1 MVEQTNS
8 SMNKP
13 RPVKL
18 TAPEIA
24 NIWSQYQ
31 NDTLAIC
38 VYKYMLETVE
48 EESIRDILQFALR
61 IAEGHIVTITQYFK
75 DEGFPI
81 PHGFTEDDVYLNAP
95 RLFSDTVCL
104 TYTYIMSVNGLAGY
118 AAALTTNVRR
128 DIRDYFVICQEETMK
143 LFNTSLDLLLEKG
156 IVARPPTINP
166 ANSFSFIEKQT
177 FLSNFLGG
185 NRPLS
190 AIEIS
195 HLFWDLKKISLSKA
209 FTMAFSQVAK
219 SEEVRNFL
227 WRGSEMYT
235 KHLKVFQDTL
245 IKEQLPSPKTDDSE
259 ITSSTTAPF
268 SDRLLMFHKALF
280 SGTTISFYGV
290 AIGTCQR
297 ADLVANYTR
306 LAGEMVK
313 YMEDG
318 MNILIKNKWIEEP
331 PLNDDREKLAKG
343 K

>member
-1 MVEQTNS
+1 MIGQTNS
-8 SMNKP
+8 SIKKT
-13 RPVKL
+13 RHVKL

-31 NDTLAIC
+31 SDSLAIC
-38 VYKYMLETVE
+38 VYKYMLQTVE
-48 EESIRDILQFALR
+48 DKAIRDILKFSLR

-75 DEGFPI
+75 EEGFPV
-81 PHGFTEDDVYLNAP
+81 PHGFTDDDIDLNAP
-95 RLFSDTVCL
+95 RLFSDTICL

-166 ANSFSFIEKQT
+166 ADSVSFISEQT
-177 FLSNFLGG
+177 FISNLLGG
-185 NRPLS
+185 ERALN

-227 WRGSEMYT
+227 WRGSEIYL
-235 KHLKVFQDTL
+235 KHLQIYQDFLT
-245 IKEQLPSPKTDDSE
+245 KEQLQFPKTDDQE
-259 ITSSTTAPF
+259 ITSSTTPPF
-268 SDRLLMFHKALF
+268 SDRLMMFHKALF
-280 SGTTISFYGV
+280 SSTTISFYGV

-297 ADLVANYTR
+297 ADLVATYTR
-306 LAGEMVK
+306 LAAEMVK
-313 YMEDG
+313 YTEDG
-318 MNILIKNKWIEEP
+318 MNILIKNKWMEEP
-331 PLNDDREKLAKG
+331 QLTTDREK
-343 K
+343 